1 MEEEDSWINF
11 FFSGNPPEFVNEIKA
26 DQQFRP
32 FCSRDDAWKLRGLAD
47 KTRPIDET
55 RIQVL
60 WLLINGHRRY
70 VGNVFPDY
78 TKREAMSQLYR
89 LRVSK
94 RQIPQMI
101 DNAVL
106 NFDRFV
112 REARAYTQID
122 RFCSRRERIY
132 FPKFHGIVTDMQRD
146 RFLSGYVHQ
155 RAVVLEA
162 IIPKLSS
169 RRILAE
175 RGSQL
180 PEISLEALAKLS
192 LSSFERDW
200 YISLLNDRLRRL
212 DALHRLGVTHGD
224 VQDWH
229 FRVPGDFYDTVLYDF
244 SEAYTVSPK
253 WPFRINHG
261 KPRPLRGIAKGERE
275 IVSMHIEERA
285 GTRDF
290 RSHLAHLSSE
300 NTVDD
305 ALWQSLYAEKESLEL
320 IIFKVRHR
328 PDYFSMPTL

>member
-1 MEEEDSWINF
+1 
-11 FFSGNPPEFVNEIKA
+11 
-26 DQQFRP
+26 
-32 FCSRDDAWKLRGLAD
+32 
-47 KTRPIDET
+47 
-55 RIQVL
+55 
-60 WLLINGHRRY
+60 
-70 VGNVFPDY
+70 
-78 TKREAMSQLYR
+78 
-89 LRVSK
+89 
-94 RQIPQMI
+94 
-101 DNAVL
+101 
-106 NFDRFV
+106 
-112 REARAYTQID
+112 
-122 RFCSRRERIY
+122 
-132 FPKFHGIVTDMQRD
+132 MQRD

-175 RGSQL
+175 RASQL
-180 PEISLEALAKLS
+180 PEISLEALAKLP

-224 VQDWH
+224 VQDGH
-229 FRVPGDFYDTVLYDF
+229 FRLPGDFYDTVLYDF

-305 ALWQSLYAEKESLEL
+305 ALWQSLDAEKESLEL

-328 PDYFSMPTL
+328 PDYFSMPTLNSVFPFLEAVCPPSDPGWLIRRGRLLQHYESVWAVSRFDENQAASILFDGEVEFETDDFRGRSYFMLCLIPKSWNLSWKTDHESSSENTGPSHQLRQACLLALSERSGHVFGRSNFLSVGKQNKEVELSEHA

>member
-1 MEEEDSWINF
+1 
-11 FFSGNPPEFVNEIKA
+11 
-26 DQQFRP
+26 
-32 FCSRDDAWKLRGLAD
+32 
-47 KTRPIDET
+47 
-55 RIQVL
+55 
-60 WLLINGHRRY
+60 
-70 VGNVFPDY
+70 
-78 TKREAMSQLYR
+78 
-89 LRVSK
+89 
-94 RQIPQMI
+94 MI

-106 NFDRFV
+106 SFDRFV

-122 RFCSRRERIY
+122 RFCSRGERIY

-175 RGSQL
+175 RASQL

-275 IVSMHIEERA
+275 IVSMHIEER
-285 GTRDF
+285 
-290 RSHLAHLSSE
+290 
-300 NTVDD
+300 
-305 ALWQSLYAEKESLEL
+305 
-320 IIFKVRHR
+320 
-328 PDYFSMPTL
+328 